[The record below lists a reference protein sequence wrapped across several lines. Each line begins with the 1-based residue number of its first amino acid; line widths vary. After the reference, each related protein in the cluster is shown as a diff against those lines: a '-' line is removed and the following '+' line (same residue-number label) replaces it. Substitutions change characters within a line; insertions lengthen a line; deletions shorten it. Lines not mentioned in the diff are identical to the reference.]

1 MVINPTKTHK
11 SSIKRFSTLEEDYN
25 KIHNNKY
32 DYSRAVYNGDSEKI
46 AIICPVH
53 GEFEQR
59 AGEHLR
65 YGCRQCSVEFRSKQL
80 ALCKDEVI
88 DRCKNKH
95 GEKFDYSEIVYTN
108 NSNPLKIKCIAHN
121 HIFYQTYGE
130 HIKSK
135 YACPI
140 CRSSAT
146 SHDRYKNKPTI
157 LYIVKI
163 NNLYKVGITQS
174 GINARFNKELKE
186 GIVIEILYEKV
197 FDDGLEAYSREQ
209 EILLW
214 TAEFSV
220 DMVDSPLINGGY
232 TELRYINLYEYLQ
245 KFDWFEI

>member
-46 AIICPVH
+46 TIICPVH

-88 DRCKNKH
+88 
-95 GEKFDYSEIVYTN
+95 
-108 NSNPLKIKCIAHN
+108 
-121 HIFYQTYGE
+121 
-130 HIKSK
+130 
-135 YACPI
+135 
-140 CRSSAT
+140 
-146 SHDRYKNKPTI
+146 DRYKNKPTI

-209 EILLW
+209 EILLC